1 MRYWEMRRKAQEE
14 DGGQVRRREME
25 KRKRKRKR
33 ILKNKTMGKTGK

>member
-25 KRKRKRKR
+25 KRKRKR

>member
-25 KRKRKRKR
+25 KRKRR
-33 ILKNKTMGKTGK
+33 LKNKTMGKTGK